1 MLDPKTI
8 HIRLIMALS
17 DAIAIEQTPVRKH
30 EMIHMMRML
39 QERYKPKDVVI
50 ETKVTST

>member
-8 HIRLIMALS
+8 HIRLIMALH

-30 EMIHMMRML
+30 EMQHMMTIL
-39 QERYKPKDVVI
+39 QERYKPKG
-50 ETKVTST
+50 KVLENREVKS